1 VKEYYDRRAPEYDD
15 WWLGRGPFAARERP
29 GWESELAAIAAL
41 LQGLGPARTL
51 DVACGT
57 GFLTQ
62 HLPGEVT
69 GIDQSAS
76 MVGFAGERLPAASF
90 VVGDALALPFA
101 DESFERLF
109 SSYFYCHLE
118 EPERLEFLAEARRTA
133 PELIVM
139 GTCAEN
145 GEEDT
150 RWEERLLQDGSR
162 WQVFKRVFEP
172 AALAAELD
180 GEVLHAGRWFVLVR
194 SQ

>member
-118 EPERLEFLAEARRTA
+118 EPERLGFLAEARRVA

-139 GTCAEN
+139 GSCAEN